1 MPTRRELCGWLA
13 ASTAAT
19 GLGALAPA
27 AALAR
32 TPAPAAQTAGGL
44 RIAPKSRWVLI
55 GDSITDTGRAR
66 PVGEAPGGLGDGYV
80 RQIDALLNA
89 WYPAH
94 RIRLF
99 NTGTSGHTIRDLA
112 ERWQTDVFELQ
123 PDWLSVMIGANDV
136 WRQFDRP
143 AQPERHVLPDE
154 HERTYDELLARTRPR
169 LKGGLILI
177 TPFLLELRT
186 DDPMRARMD
195 EYGAIVKRLATKHEA
210 VLVDSQAAFNAVLQ
224 DLPSQAINGDRV
236 HLNHIG
242 AAVLARAVL
251 SAVGFGWTGSH
262 A

>member
-19 GLGALAPA
+19 GLSALAPPS
-27 AALAR
+27 ALGVASGAL
-32 TPAPAAQTAGGL
+32 TQSGAGL
-44 RIAPKSRWVLI
+44 RIAPKSRWVLV

-66 PVGEAPGGLGDGYV
+66 PIGEAPGGLGDGYV

-112 ERWQTDVFELQ
+112 ARWQTDVVDLK
-123 PDWLSVMIGANDV
+123 PDWLSMMIGANDV

-154 HERTYDELLARTRPR
+154 HERVYDELMSQTRPT

-177 TPFLLELRT
+177 TPFLLELRA

-195 EYGAIVKRLATKHEA
+195 EYGAIVKRMAKKHDA
-210 VLVDSQAAFNAVLQ
+210 ILVDSQAAFNVVLK

-251 SAVGFGWTGSH
+251 TAVGFGWQ
-262 A
+262 

>member
-1 MPTRRELCGWLA
+1 MPTRRDLLGWLA

-19 GLGALAPA
+19 GFSAVAPSTGRAGTLALA
-27 AALAR
+27 
-32 TPAPAAQTAGGL
+32 AQAGGAL
-44 RIAPKSRWVLI
+44 RIAPNSRWVLI

-66 PVGEAPGGLGDGYV
+66 PIGEAPGGLGDGYV

-112 ERWQTDVFELQ
+112 ARWQTDVLDLQ

-154 HERTYDELLARTRPR
+154 HERTYDDLLTRTRPA

-195 EYGAIVKRLATKHEA
+195 EYGAIVKRLASKHDA
-210 VLVDSQAAFNAVLQ
+210 VLVDSQAAFNAVLK

-251 SAVGFGWTGSH
+251 SAVGFRWDGK
-262 A
+262 

>member
-1 MPTRRELCGWLA
+1 MTHTRRDALALMA
-13 ASTAAT
+13 AS
-19 GLGALAPA
+19 A
-27 AALAR
+27 AAAGMQATTAR
-32 TPAPAAQTAGGL
+32 PARAQPPAGL
-44 RIAPKSRWVLI
+44 RIEPGSRWVLI

-66 PVGEAPGGLGDGYV
+66 PLGEAPGGLGTGYV
-80 RQIDALLNA
+80 LMLDAWLNA
-89 WYPAH
+89 WYPAR

-99 NTGTSGHTIRDLA
+99 NTGTSGHTVRDLA
-112 ERWQTDVFELQ
+112 ERWQTDVIDLK

-154 HERTYDELLARTRPR
+154 YERTYEALLTRTKPLLA
-169 LKGGLILI
+169 GGLVLI
-177 TPFLLELRT
+177 TPFLLEVRT

-195 EYGAIVKRLATKHEA
+195 EYGAIVKRLAQTHQA
-210 VLVDSQAAFNAVLQ
+210 VLVDSQAAFNAVLR

-251 SAVGFGWTGSH
+251 DAVGFEWS
-262 A
+262 